1 MHYKVH
7 DSKRGK
13 VFGTLDQASAYRNY
27 LIKSKG
33 IVVCITETKA
43 KVTHKYILGE

>member
-1 MHYKVH
+1 MNYKVH

-13 VFGTLDQASAYRNY
+13 VFETLEEASAYRNE
-27 LIKSKG
+27 IIQKTR

-43 KVTHKYILGE
+43 KVTHRYELN